1 MLWLAALVTVS
12 TADKL
17 HAIADREA
25 AKLPAALQS
34 DDIPAIGTCLRPDAA
49 ERAEVRSHVATW
61 ITKSGLTPDVDA
73 DVRFGCDELTGTLV
87 DVHID
92 VPHRGYWWTLRVSP
106 DHVERI
112 VEVGG
117 MSSQDWM
124 EYSPGTSAATLVLA
138 DLDGDG
144 RLDVV
149 TARDDHEGG
158 AIAHDVELSAVTTRT
173 GKRTVVAAFGD
184 YVTAVPDTG
193 ALVVAI
199 TSHADQRTAY
209 RCIGRDLKLGRCPE
223 VVLVKRAV
231 AAQSAIAEL
240 RGATADNLPD
250 REALAADLAALG
262 IFDPALLGEV
272 PPTRSVVHVQR
283 EIARFV
289 DDLRGDPDRT
299 STEIDTAEAV
309 AQKGYTDKLLAA
321 LGDKPCEPTTAAMLA
336 TARAGHAMGIA
347 TPACGPYVWVTW
359 THDTTRVQQLVL
371 VTKDGANPILRGE
384 DAEIGDPTWEPE
396 PMLTG
401 AFRRGGGAIVREGRV
416 DIVAGADVVANQ
428 TGTTYTVHAGPVI
441 TDGTHYLHAT
451 AKGLE
456 PLPRAAQELVVDH
469 EAKVAALGLLSND
482 PLASK
487 IDAAN
492 ALRVL
497 GAPPA
502 LIAEVEA
509 L

>member
-1 MLWLAALVTVS
+1 MLWFAALVTVS

-25 AKLPAALQS
+25 ATLPAQS
-34 DDIPAIGTCLRPDAA
+34 DDIPAIGTCRRPDDA
-49 ERAEVRSHVATW
+49 ERTQVRAHVASW
-61 ITKSGLTPDVDA
+61 IAKSGLTPDGDP
-73 DVRFGCDELTGTLV
+73 DIRFGCDELTGTLV

-92 VPHRGYWWTLRVSP
+92 VPHTGYWWTLRVSA
-106 DHVERI
+106 DRVERI
-112 VEVGG
+112 VEVTG

-124 EYSPGTSAATLVLA
+124 ELEWETSASTLALA

-149 TARDDHEGG
+149 TARDSHEGG
-158 AIAHDVELSAVTTRT
+158 AVLHEIELSAVVSAT
-173 GKRTVVAAFGD
+173 GKRTVIASLGDHVAAMPS
-184 YVTAVPDTG
+184 AG

-199 TSHADQRTAY
+199 DSHSEQRTAY
-209 RCIGRDLKLGRCPE
+209 RCIGSDLKLGRCPAI
-223 VVLVKRAV
+223 VLVKQQV
-231 AAQSAIAEL
+231 AAESAIAEL

-250 REALAADLAALG
+250 REQLAADLAALG

-272 PPTRSVVHVQR
+272 PPTRPTVHVQR

-289 DDLRGDPDRT
+289 DELRGDPDRT
-299 STEIDTAEAV
+299 SAEVDA
-309 AQKGYTDKLLAA
+309 ADAAEQRRYADKLLAA
-321 LGDKPCEPTTAAMLA
+321 LGDKPCEPTTPAMLA
-336 TARAGHAMGIA
+336 TARAGHKTGVA

-359 THDTTRVQQLVL
+359 THDATRVQQLVL
-371 VTKDGANPILRGE
+371 VGKDGAMPILRGE
-384 DAEIGDPTWEPE
+384 DEANDDPTWEPE

-401 AFRRGGGAIVREGRV
+401 AFRKGGGAIVREARV
-416 DIVAGADVVANQ
+416 DIVAGPDVVANQ

-441 TDGTHYLHAT
+441 TDGTHYFHAT

-456 PLPRAAQELVVDH
+456 PLPPAAQALVDDH
-469 EAKVAALGLLSND
+469 EARVHALELLSAD
-482 PLASK
+482 PLADK
-487 IDAAN
+487 PAAAN

-497 GAPPA
+497 GAPAA
-502 LIAEVEA
+502 LIREVDA